1 MRLDLSSIVGDGF
14 GTGRF
19 AINGESTP
27 TSFPPAGSYN
37 STLYGVE
44 YPIAE
49 GGSYFAHPFIA
60 EDVPNQT
67 CDVDVLNDGAGG
79 TYTDW
84 STATNINY
92 KTVGTHFA
100 TSNSHLNWGVNLV
113 EVPSGSGN
121 YYDTQ
126 YGYETA
132 FHDGAGSWE
141 YGPLS
146 GPYYWP
152 DGFEVSQDLRVMYQ
166 VEVPTGS
173 GFFYDNGKYESYFWD
188 GVGGFTY
195 EINQGSYLAAGTFIY
210 TDEEKSEVPAG
221 SGNYYHT
228 GRNFDYEHN
237 GSGGYQTSAI
247 YNSYFSSGT
256 SIIFTQT
263 ATWTPV
269 EVPTGSGNYFDSEE
283 EGDEYTW
290 DGSGGYV
297 FNTSVVRY
305 FPYGVFITDDAGTLY
320 YWDGSGGYF
329 S

>member
-1 MRLDLSSIVGDGF
+1 MRLGLSSIIGDGF
-14 GTGRF
+14 GTGSF
-19 AINGESTP
+19 GIDGLSAVP
-27 TSFPPAGSYN
+27 SFPPAGSYN

-49 GGSYFAHPFIA
+49 GGSSFPHPFISG
-60 EDVPNQT
+60 DVPNQT
-67 CDVDVLNDGAGG
+67 CDVDVLNDGVGG

-92 KTVGTHFA
+92 KTVGTHFYTTA
-100 TSNSHLNWGVNLV
+100 SQIAWGVNLV
-113 EVPSGSGN
+113 EVPSSSGN

-126 YGYETA
+126 YGFETA

-141 YGPLS
+141 YGSLS
-146 GPYYWP
+146 GPYYWA
-152 DGFEVSQDLRVMYQ
+152 DGVEVSENLRFVYQ
-166 VEVPTGS
+166 IEVPTGS
-173 GFFYDNGKYESYFWD
+173 GLFYNNGQYESYYWD

-195 EINQGSYLAAGTFIY
+195 EVNQGSYAAAGQFIY
-210 TDEEKSEVPAG
+210 TVQETLEVPIG
-221 SGNYYHT
+221 SGNYYNS
-228 GRNFDYEHN
+228 GRNFDFQHDGN
-237 GSGGYQTSAI
+237 GGYQATAI
-247 YNSYFSSGT
+247 YGSYYSSGT

-263 ATWTPV
+263 ATWSPV

-305 FPYGVFITDDAGTLY
+305 FSYGVFITNDAGTIY
-320 YWDGSGGYF
+320 YWDGSGGYY